1 MDKIMALLPERLR
14 SRKLGFAAALI
25 YILTQLK
32 QFGIE
37 IDPELQAQLIAWVG
51 GGYITI
57 QGLIDLVKEA
67 IKAWRSGGIAA
78 AAKEVV
84 SAVKKETPSV
94 DSTEG

>member
-14 SRKLGFAAALI
+14 SRKLGFAAVLI

-57 QGLIDLVKEA
+57 QGLIDLVEKA
-67 IKAWRSGGIAA
+67 IKAWRSGGVAA
-78 AAKEVV
+78 AVK
-84 SAVKKETPSV
+84 AVTKTETPNV